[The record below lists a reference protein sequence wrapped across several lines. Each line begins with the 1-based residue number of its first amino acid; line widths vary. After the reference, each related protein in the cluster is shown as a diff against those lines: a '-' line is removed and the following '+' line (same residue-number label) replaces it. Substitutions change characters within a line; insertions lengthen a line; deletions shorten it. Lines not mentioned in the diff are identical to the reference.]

1 MADKDE
7 TWRKKIRFQLSPPFV
22 VRSTLSRRA
31 TENWSLTGARRDL
44 VKNAV
49 LSIFTWTDRNDEVR
63 QSSERARIRG
73 DKTTKPFK
81 RKATKTRN
89 MAHWSAM
96 DVSVSDKG
104 TAWIIRAWPDTRIW
118 CNYCLWCGCRMC
130 KLSLH
135 ITGKFACAAFRR
147 KDIKEHLPDLF
158 QGKYEIVQGI
168 LDCTELNVNH
178 PRAFRSVQKCI
189 QIVNLMTHS
198 KARFASHPVV
208 G

>member
-1 MADKDE
+1 MAGKDE
-7 TWRKKIRFQLSPPFV
+7 TWRQKIHFQLSPPFV

-63 QSSERARIRG
+63 QSSEIARIRG

-89 MAHWSAM
+89 IAHWSAM

-118 CNYCLWCGCRMC
+118 CNYCLWCGCCMR
-130 KLSLH
+130 KLFLH

-147 KDIKEHLPDLF
+147 KVKGTL
-158 QGKYEIVQGI
+158 
-168 LDCTELNVNH
+168 
-178 PRAFRSVQKCI
+178 
-189 QIVNLMTHS
+189 
-198 KARFASHPVV
+198 ARFIPGEIWNCTGNFRLHRAKMWTVKGLSEGFRNVFRL
-208 G
+208 